1 MSYTGFCQAFIVLFV
16 TFFLDYFIVMFYTL
30 IKERGDILETI
41 NERLVQLRKAC
52 RKNQADFGKAIGLAR
67 SGVAAIESGQRSVTE
82 KHLLMLS
89 NWDEYNVNIDWLRT
103 GDGEMFLPTE
113 TDTLEKI
120 RKEYNLTD
128 AQFRF
133 VSNFLRL
140 PENEKDIIFN
150 FLSSVF
156 EGDGTETVESKI
168 EKELEAYRSDLEL
181 EARQA
186 EKLSASDGQ
195 DENSVKEA

>member
-1 MSYTGFCQAFIVLFV
+1 MDA
-16 TFFLDYFIVMFYTL
+16 
-30 IKERGDILETI
+30 I
-41 NERLVQLRKAC
+41 NERFKELRKAC
-52 RKNQADFGKAIGLAR
+52 KKNQTDFGKILGLSV
-67 SGVAAIESGQRSVTE
+67 SGVSDIEVGRRSVTE
-82 KHLLMLS
+82 KHLIMLS
-89 NWDEYNVNIDWLRT
+89 NWEEYNINIDWLRT
-103 GDGEMFLPTE
+103 GVGEMFLPTE

-168 EKELEAYRSDLEL
+168 EKELEAYRADLEL

-186 EKLSASDGQ
+186 GKLSASDTP
-195 DENSVKEA
+195 DENGVKEA

>member
-1 MSYTGFCQAFIVLFV
+1 MN
-16 TFFLDYFIVMFYTL
+16 
-30 IKERGDILETI
+30 TI
-41 NERLVQLRKAC
+41 NERFIELRKAC
-52 RKNQADFGKAIGLAR
+52 RKSQTDFSKVLGISR
-67 SGVAAIESGQRSVTE
+67 SGVADIETGRRNVTE
-82 KHLLMLS
+82 KHLIMLS

-120 RKEYNLTD
+120 RQEYHLTD
-128 AQFRF
+128 PQFKF

-140 PENEKDIIFN
+140 PENEKDVIFN

-156 EGDGTETVESKI
+156 DNSETIEDKI
-168 EKELEAYRSDLEL
+168 QKELDAYRQDLEL

-186 EKLSASDGQ
+186 GKLLASDTP
-195 DENSVKEA
+195 DENEAKEA